1 LTFTKKK
8 NFKTMFTTTVSA
20 VLMVMAVV
28 IGALSM
34 YLFYREMCYYFC
46 IELPQMISWVK
57 QKLTKQ

>member
-1 LTFTKKK
+1 
-8 NFKTMFTTTVSA
+8 MFTTTVSA
-20 VLMVMAVV
+20 ILMVMAVV
-28 IGALSM
+28 VGALSM